1 MPTIK
6 PHLLGIQQTHQLK
19 GSEKSPQSHRRPA
32 PFFGEGIS
40 ILPRTRRALAAS
52 ELLFNSFSIM
62 WSLGSILFKK
72 DQLEKKSDI
81 LPLKPGKLQCSGN
94 HGKLQIV
101 FVGWKKIHVAQT
113 FKTQML
119 PALRIMGSQNYSG
132 LEIPEP
138 CYTDPNPSFSEG
150 SMILRA
156 ETKKNTHI
164 QSTLPEKAGGGS
176 GV

>member
-1 MPTIK
+1 MTSICFSFCLLCFGYFAMKGIYVYNFKVILNFKRCPCLPSNHICWGSNEPTSWRDLRNH
-6 PHLLGIQQTHQLK
+6 PNHT
-19 GSEKSPQSHRRPA
+19 RRT

-72 DQLEKKSDI
+72 DQLEKKQSDI
-81 LPLKPGKLQCSGN
+81 LLLKPGKLQCSGN

-119 PALRIMGSQNYSG
+119 PALRIMGSQN
-132 LEIPEP
+132 
-138 CYTDPNPSFSEG
+138 
-150 SMILRA
+150 
-156 ETKKNTHI
+156 
-164 QSTLPEKAGGGS
+164 
-176 GV
+176 